1 MEGEPNKKKNNN
13 YWILL
18 TIVLLFIIAALIFS
32 QQENNQEKRAKEFSH
47 HDQQLWYGNDRRQNS
62 FTNGERSNSS
72 KNQNHSDPNQ
82 DFVKK
87 GYSDK
92 DIKKLRDWGFEAS
105 EVPDLK
111 GKKRR
116 GVVNT
121 LAVAG
126 ETEKGSCSQLVILKK
141 ESSHAT
147 RKEPEWTKIKQSDH
161 FADTSNETVI
171 RFAIAKVIEQGYN
184 WKYDV
189 YVLQANS
196 NAITSGPSAGSGVY
210 MAFLSACYSDC
221 AIPKNL
227 AITGEL
233 RTEKKEIPN
242 QTESIPKKYQWQT
255 NRCAQCNKRS
265 QVYHFIYDKTTGKL
279 EKNYLSNATNPDSQW
294 VFCTWKCYNEW
305 WDENVYNCSECGK
318 QRFGSCSCCGK
329 CHAWVGENR
338 DGKIFCSKDCA
349 EKNCPKKYEEGKV
362 VAIGGLVG
370 KITAAVEKGCDT
382 IIISKKNSS
391 NYYNEVPLSV
401 QAKVKKLYEVE
412 NYKDLQN
419 LFPF

>member
-1 MEGEPNKKKNNN
+1 MEEESNTNKSNN
-13 YWILL
+13 YWIILV
-18 TIVLLFIIAALIFS
+18 IVLLFVIAALVFS
-32 QQENNQEKRAKEFSH
+32 QSETKSKKKKTPRRNQQGWYDNNQRQDSPI
-47 HDQQLWYGNDRRQNS
+47 NDEDND
-62 FTNGERSNSS
+62 NNEEP
-72 KNQNHSDPNQ
+72 DPHQ
-82 DFVKK
+82 DFIEK
-87 GYSDK
+87 GYSK
-92 DIKKLRDWGFEAS
+92 RDIKELTGWELEAS

-111 GKKRR
+111 AEKRR

-121 LAVAG
+121 LAVSG
-126 ETEKGSCSQLVILKK
+126 EAEKGSCSQLVIILKK
-141 ESSHAT
+141 SPHVNS
-147 RKEPEWTKIKQSDH
+147 KEPQWTKIKQSGH
-161 FADTSNETVI
+161 FADTSNINEIVI
-171 RFAIAKVIEQGYN
+171 RFAIAKIIEQGYN

-196 NAITSGPSAGSGVY
+196 NSIISGTSAGSGVY

-279 EKNYLSNATNPDSQW
+279 EKNYFSNAVNPDSQW
-294 VFCTWKCYNEW
+294 VFCTWKCYNDW
-305 WDENVYNCSECGK
+305 WDENVYNCSECGR
-318 QRFGSCSCCGK
+318 QRFGNCSCCSK
-329 CHAWVGENR
+329 YSSWVWGNKDDER
-338 DGKIFCSKDCA
+338 FCS
-349 EKNCPKKYEEGKV
+349 EKCINKRYPKKYEEGKI
-362 VAIGGLVG
+362 VAIGGIRG
-370 KITAAVEKGCDT
+370 KITAAVEKGCNI
-382 IIISKKNSS
+382 IIISKENSS
-391 NYYNEVPLSV
+391 NYYDEVPLSV

-412 NYKDLQN
+412 NYKDLQK